1 MRQFGFE
8 TAVQLHRLACAVE
21 AVDVDR
27 DDSLDRLHECNDFAQ
42 VNGLAE
48 LPFPERKCIA
58 QCVIRR
64 RQNLLR
70 FVIRIDLDFARDL
83 EKRVFDTIPL
93 APARTDHP
101 PRELP

>member
-1 MRQFGFE
+1 MRQFGLE
-8 TAVQLHRLACAVE
+8 TAVQLHRCTGAVQ

-27 DDSLDRLHECNDFAQ
+27 DDSRDRLHGAMTSLRLTGWPNCSF
-42 VNGLAE
+42 L
-48 LPFPERKCIA
+48 ERKCIA

-70 FVIRIDLDFARDL
+70 FVIRIDLDFACNLKEAVLIRDH
-83 EKRVFDTIPL
+83 
-93 APARTDHP
+93 AQARTDHP